1 MEVKGNMEAKEIAEF
16 EGRPKSAGQ
25 AKQHLVDGTTEPAKS
40 GAKAPRRPA
49 DDVAIESILA
59 NFNRLSPRGLSRL
72 SAELVEKGSP
82 ESLELFTAKFGKLY
96 DETYPTE
103 G

>member
-1 MEVKGNMEAKEIAEF
+1 MEVKEIE
-16 EGRPKSAGQ
+16 EVQGRVKGQSQ
-25 AKQHLVDGTTEPAKS
+25 AKRHLVDGGTEPAKT

-49 DDVAIESILA
+49 DDVAIESIVS

-72 SAELVEKGSP
+72 SVELVKKGSA

-96 DETYPTE
+96 DESYTLE
-103 G
+103 S

>member
-1 MEVKGNMEAKEIAEF
+1 MEVKEIEEVTGRAK
-16 EGRPKSAGQ
+16 GQGQ
-25 AKQHLVDGTTEPAKS
+25 AKQHLVDGTTEPAKT

-49 DDVAIESILA
+49 DDVAIESIVS

-72 SAELVEKGSP
+72 SAELVEKGSA

-96 DETYPTE
+96 DESYPSAD
-103 G
+103 